1 MGFLDAFSMR
11 VSGWLVCLGMTLVMV
26 CGVVDCG
33 WLKLNLL
40 IDVSGVLVL
49 GDCGVVGVGV
59 GEV

>member
-1 MGFLDAFSMR
+1 MGFLGAFSIR
-11 VSGWLVCLGMTLVMV
+11 VFGWLICLCMTFGVV
-26 CGVVDCG
+26 CGAVDCG

-49 GDCGVVGVGV
+49 DDGGVAEVGV